1 MLQKPQLLC
10 VQGWFKKGGIS
21 EMDLAKPK
29 LQVICHELISQ
40 ADIVVENFSSG
51 VIKRHKLNLGTLKK

>member
-1 MLQKPQLLC
+1 
-10 VQGWFKKGGIS
+10 
-21 EMDLAKPK
+21 MDLAKPK
-29 LQVICHELISQ
+29 LQVICHELIRQ